1 MLRPKLNTQSFNQP
15 FEKAFEKSNLVR
27 DLAELLLIIFAILY
41 ILTPIIFFIFFQT
54 VTILGSIYVLPA
66 FIIMG
71 PLMYFAY
78 KYQQQPTGSKE
89 EESKMNM
96 LYYYGKKCVNRLI
109 RDLTLTPIEQFY
121 IDMKENDM
129 DMSFLLPEN
138 DPSNAKSFLECM
150 KNEPENSDVRRLVA
164 EMYQTH
170 RTIKDLQEKICDY
183 LVKDYSLDELL
194 EIEIKP
200 RTNTTSLNEL
210 FTKRDLSKQESKE
223 RSQCEENLRQL
234 QILAPSL
241 KIEYKFVSENI
252 DQIEKFVKIDQFV
265 HQKDTELENLWQLP
279 H

>member
-1 MLRPKLNTQSFNQP
+1 
-15 FEKAFEKSNLVR
+15 
-27 DLAELLLIIFAILY
+27 
-41 ILTPIIFFIFFQT
+41 
-54 VTILGSIYVLPA
+54 
-66 FIIMG
+66 
-71 PLMYFAY
+71 MYFAY

-150 KNEPENSDVRRLVA
+150 KMSLKIVMFTIGCRNVSNTPDV
-164 EMYQTH
+164 
-170 RTIKDLQEKICDY
+170 KDLQEKICDY

-200 RTNTTSLNEL
+200 RTIPL
-210 FTKRDLSKQESKE
+210 
-223 RSQCEENLRQL
+223 
-234 QILAPSL
+234 
-241 KIEYKFVSENI
+241 
-252 DQIEKFVKIDQFV
+252 
-265 HQKDTELENLWQLP
+265 H
-279 H
+279 